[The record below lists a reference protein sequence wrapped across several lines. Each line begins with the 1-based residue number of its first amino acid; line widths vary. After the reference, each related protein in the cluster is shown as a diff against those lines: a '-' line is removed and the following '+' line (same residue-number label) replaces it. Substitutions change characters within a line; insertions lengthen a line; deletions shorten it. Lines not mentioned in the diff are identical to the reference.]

1 MCPFRKP
8 IFFLVHEQEE
18 EKMKRKT
25 DEQMNAM
32 PKPAWKIGGILDPR
46 KRHAKPPGKHIFHPK
61 HHRVVPL
68 SLFFPYP
75 HISLNT
81 PLTFHPPNNHSSP
94 CRPHLV
100 TVPDVLG
107 SLFLSFPHS
116 VDVDVAVVEDEE
128 RMWCRRELEEAGAM
142 DGREIC
148 TCETAAGAVWLR
160 AGFML
165 ANRFVV
171 GDEGG
176 EDAELGVE
184 GAVEEGVEALEVL
197 RAGGWRDA
205 GERGWVA

>member
-1 MCPFRKP
+1 
-8 IFFLVHEQEE
+8 
-18 EKMKRKT
+18 
-25 DEQMNAM
+25 
-32 PKPAWKIGGILDPR
+32 
-46 KRHAKPPGKHIFHPK
+46 
-61 HHRVVPL
+61 
-68 SLFFPYP
+68 
-75 HISLNT
+75 
-81 PLTFHPPNNHSSP
+81 
-94 CRPHLV
+94 
-100 TVPDVLG
+100 
-107 SLFLSFPHS
+107 
-116 VDVDVAVVEDEE
+116 
-128 RMWCRRELEEAGAM
+128 M

-160 AGFML
+160 AGFMH